1 MQTRSLVAFNTALDS
16 ENKIHDDDVARRF
29 GFSGGLVPG
38 VDVYAYLTWGPVST
52 WGRSWLER
60 GRISVRFAVP
70 TYDGDTMTVEWDE
83 PEGRLRNPTGAVVAS
98 ATAGMGPAAATVDLA
113 RYLDAPLPGPGD
125 RPPASPSSLA
135 VGTVLGTWSVAVDGA
150 SQSAYRDDVRE
161 ELLIYGTEDLL
172 HPGFVLRAANRLIAE
187 NVVLGP
193 WIHVGS
199 EVTNLAAVPT
209 TGTLDARGTVT
220 AEYER
225 KGHRFVEVDLLVR
238 LDEVPVA
245 RIEHTAIYL
254 PRQVAE
260 G

>member
-1 MQTRSLVAFNTALDS
+1 MQTRSLVAYNTALDS

-38 VDVYAYLTWGPVST
+38 VDVYAYLTWGPVAT

-60 GRISVRFAVP
+60 GRVSVRFAVP
-70 TYDGDTMTVEWDE
+70 TYDGDTMTVEWEE
-83 PEGRLRNPTGAVVAS
+83 PDARLRNPAGVVVSS
-98 ATAGMGPAAATVDLA
+98 ATAGLGTAAATVDLA
-113 RYLDAPLPGPGD
+113 RYVEARLPEPD
-125 RPPASPSSLA
+125 ERPPASPSSLA
-135 VGTVLGTWSVAVDGA
+135 VGTVLGTWRCTVDAA
-150 SQSAYRDDVRE
+150 SQAAYRDDVRE
-161 ELLIYGTEDLL
+161 VLPIYGDEQLL
-172 HPGFVLRAANRLIAE
+172 HPGFVLRAANRIIAE

-199 EVTNLAAVPT
+199 EVTNLAAVPAS
-209 TGTLDARGTVT
+209 GVLDARGTVT

-245 RIEHTAIYL
+245 RIDHTAIYL
-254 PRQVAE
+254 PRQVA
-260 G
+260 GA